1 MQLIEYLNC
10 SGKGAVTALAN
21 AIDAPIPD
29 VSRWASGKR
38 PIPPGRCVE
47 IEKATN
53 KKVKRQ
59 DLRPNDWAEIWQE
72 LSHD

>member
-29 VSRWASGKR
+29 VSRWASGKMLTR
-38 PIPPGRCVE
+38 M
-47 IEKATN
+47 
-53 KKVKRQ
+53 
-59 DLRPNDWAEIWQE
+59 
-72 LSHD
+72 

>member
-1 MQLIEYLNC
+1 MQLIEYLNY

-38 PIPPGRCVE
+38 PIPPWRCVA
-47 IEKATN
+47 IEKFTEG
-53 KKVKRQ
+53 KVRRQ
-59 DLRPNDWAEIWQE
+59 DLRPYDYAKHWPE